1 MLICDSREKKNSH
14 ILAYFD
20 RHGIEYEVRKLDVG
34 DYMFEGGTISVDTK
48 RSIDELASNM
58 LNPKDHARFWREV
71 RRSKENGIRLVIL
84 IESNKYKA
92 IPDLAT
98 WRSKYSG
105 ISGRAVMDAIYR
117 CHISYGVDFV
127 FAPKVSTGRR
137 IIEILSC
144 NSDADGI

>member
-1 MLICDSREKKNSH
+1 MLICDSREKKNAH

-58 LNPKDHARFWREV
+58 LNPRDHARFWREV
-71 RRSKENGIRLVIL
+71 RRSKEMGIHLVVL
-84 IESNKYKA
+84 IESNIYKA

-98 WRSKYSG
+98 WQSKYSK

-117 CHISYGVDFV
+117 CHISYGVDFL
-127 FAPKVSTGRR
+127 FAPKVSTARR
-137 IIEILSC
+137 ILEILSC